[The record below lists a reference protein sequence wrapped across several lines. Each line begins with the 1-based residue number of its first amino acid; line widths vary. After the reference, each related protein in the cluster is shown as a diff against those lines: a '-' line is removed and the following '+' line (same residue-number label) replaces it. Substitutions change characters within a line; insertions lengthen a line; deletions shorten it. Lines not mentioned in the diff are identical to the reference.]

1 MTVRV
6 VIVAVVLLLTGLP
19 LRAVDS
25 IPAPGIGRTFGRVPN
40 AASAIR
46 IAITVWEPLYGKKE
60 IASERPFHAEIR
72 KGIWYVYGSLPA
84 GFLGGVA
91 EAKIRQSDGKVLHI
105 FHGQ

>member
-1 MTVRV
+1 MTARV
-6 VIVAVVLLLTGLP
+6 VIVAIVLMLTGLS
-19 LRAVDS
+19 LRAADS
-25 IPAPGIGRTFGRVPN
+25 IPASGVGRTFGHVPD
-40 AASAIR
+40 AAAAIR
-46 IAITVWEPLYGKKE
+46 IAITVWEPIYGKKE
-60 IASERPFHAEIR
+60 IASERPFHAEVR